1 MKRLFALA
9 VALSFVPASYAEDY
23 GWASTATADGSWH
36 TVASWTNSVGEAATV
51 APSEAT
57 DTVAFPFVDYKRR
70 IVDLVKSDGTAA
82 TIASLSGAQTWR
94 MRFNTAGDTWGGKV
108 SDFSVGDING
118 FAGEWASSG
127 SKKTLVL
134 TAASGV
140 QALPIARVSQQFSL
154 NVVNAATT
162 ADIIQLRGTA
172 GSVRKTGAGDLRIRD
187 VAEPGN
193 LVLEIEQGNV
203 QVDGRPKTPLASD
216 SAVLRKA
223 AVHLDASARS
233 TWETGSYVDGDGRT
247 RVTKWLDVHG
257 NGAYAEIWDNSG
269 DSTAS
274 HLKTIPPPFI
284 SSTQSS
290 TGLPFMDFGAR
301 SSANVGTYGPQALM
315 RLGTRIANAQEV
327 FLISALND
335 GTAVLGDDS
344 DLVFSGSS
352 DYVFTYGTTILQN
365 GGFARFNG
373 NRNWQELMK
382 VGDYHRMTRTF
393 DNYTAATTNA
403 LLANVKFGDGNAHAI
418 HYLGSDR
425 LYATAGSGTGG
436 VRIGELL
443 IFTEVL
449 TDEER
454 TAVTDYLMR
463 KWFASADHHDF
474 HLANAA
480 NGTSITVPEG
490 REARIDTLRVKGTA
504 FTKKGAGTL
513 RVGRIYPEDLAI
525 TIEGG
530 DVKLDT
536 TVATGAVAAPVGTP
550 QFWFDAESANAFEK
564 DGDNVT
570 AWCDRRDATKK
581 TSRYYPEKLTAYPY
595 ADTESMPGHT
605 VLTFPNNSSFQL
617 PAGGQRETFVVFS
630 YPTDISNYT
639 VLGNGYTTDRG
650 GSPAPVFAKWSVLP
664 DAMGGGIYSVDGKPV
679 RPSESVGTT
688 FVLGQW
694 HVAHLSTTT
703 AFGLAI
709 LASNGPRTVAGN
721 VRVAEIITYTTAL
734 TPDERRKNID
744 YLMNRWT
751 GKRHPEFAVP
761 SKNPTLAFSGD
772 AELGSDTEATYAAVT
787 GSGSLVKTGSGSTT
801 VTAELADSFTAL
813 AVEGG
818 TLTVGKPGYC
828 DRSAFH
834 FDAMS
839 AESLTTYVSDNGSGG
854 LQTNV
859 SSWADVRANGIT
871 AQKRGFNNYMNFT
884 NPVLTHVEMRPGV
897 WRPALDFLDKFAR
910 SDNNKAGTY
919 LPGAGMDVSTE
930 YKNIVE
936 AHVVFSDKPS
946 TSMPVFTAKNEIQF
960 NRGGSG
966 HLFASAVD
974 STGTKSATQVQEG
987 YIALD
992 NSPATPSTS
1001 LPSGF
1006 HLVSIVPTSAV
1017 SVNTIGAERSINGGG
1032 SLQSEIIGFTTAQ
1045 SQAERQYLQAH
1056 LMHKWFGE
1064 AKPVWTNQT
1073 PIASVSVAAGA
1084 TLNISGDIALQV
1096 SRLSGSGTINAASL
1110 ANVSDVVLECNDGA
1124 PVTKTVEGDIG
1135 FADEVTLTLD
1145 GDLRNLGGGEY
1156 TLIEASGKVDNF
1168 RPSAWTVVSNI
1179 KPSHGVSVKQSGNA
1193 IVLNVQAP
1201 GVILIVW

>member
-1 MKRLFALA
+1 MKKVVAAVICAICADALF
-9 VALSFVPASYAEDY
+9 AEDY

-36 TVASWTNSVGEAATV
+36 TVANWTNSVGEAAT
-51 APSEAT
+51 ASPSEAT

-70 IVDLVKSDGTAA
+70 IVDLVKSDGTVA
-82 TIASLSGAQTWR
+82 TIASLSGAPTWR
-94 MRFNTAGDTWGGKV
+94 MRFNTATDSYKGMI

-140 QALPIARVSQQFSL
+140 QTLPIARVSQQFSL

-162 ADIIQLRGTA
+162 ADIVQLRGTA

-301 SSANVGTYGPQALM
+301 SDANVGTYGPQALM

-327 FLISALND
+327 FLVSALND
-335 GTAVLGDDS
+335 GTAVLGDAN
-344 DLVFSGSS
+344 DLVFNGSG
-352 DYVFTYGTTILQN
+352 DYVFTYGTEIIKN

-382 VGDYHRMTRTF
+382 VGDYYRMTRTF

-403 LLANVKFGDGNAHAI
+403 LLTNVKFGDGNARAV

-443 IFTEVL
+443 IFTEAL

-463 KWFASADHHDF
+463 KWFANADHHDF

-490 REARIDTLRVKGTA
+490 REARIDTLRVKGTT

-525 TIEGG
+525 AIEGG

-581 TSRYYPEKLTAYPY
+581 TSRYYPDALTAYPY
-595 ADTESMPGHT
+595 ADTESLPGHT
-605 VLTFPNNSSFQL
+605 VLTFPNKSAFQL
-617 PAGGQRETFVVFS
+617 PSGNQRETFVVFS
-630 YPTDISNYT
+630 YTADISNYT

-761 SKNPTLAFSGD
+761 SKSPTLAFTGD
-772 AELGSDTEATYAAVT
+772 AVLGSDMEATYAAVT
-787 GSGSLVKTGSGSTT
+787 GSGSLVKTGIGSATIT
-801 VTAELADSFTAL
+801 NELADSFTDL

-818 TLTVGKPGYC
+818 SLTIAKQIEPP
-828 DRSAFH
+828 DRSKFH
-834 FDAMS
+834 FDAMDTS
-839 AESLTTYVSDNGSGG
+839 SYAEQYVDGEGLSRVSKWLDTRKNGTYAYTPGPVNPSGS
-854 LQTNV
+854 N
-859 SSWADVRANGIT
+859 WM
-871 AQKRGFNNYMNFT
+871 YMT
-884 NPVLTHVEMRPGV
+884 NPVVRQVEFPDGVTRPV
-897 WRPALDFLDKFAR
+897 FDFLLANGR
-910 SDNNKAGTY
+910 NINPPT
-919 LPGAGMDVSTE
+919 GAGFYISPAVGDSKIKEAHYIFGNGQNGLRVFHGRHQSHFLRGLNNRLFRCGSESGAVST
-930 YKNIVE
+930 
-936 AHVVFSDKPS
+936 D
-946 TSMPVFTAKNEIQF
+946 IQ
-960 NRGGSG
+960 
-966 HLFASAVD
+966 D
-974 STGTKSATQVQEG
+974 G
-987 YIALD
+987 YISVNNVQT
-992 NSPATPSTS
+992 NSTCV
-1001 LPSGF
+1001 LKNNNF
-1006 HLVSIVPTSAV
+1006 YLVSIAPLAAKDIS
-1017 SVNTIGAERSINGGG
+1017 NIGVDRADQAGGDRYGECIAFTDYLPEKER
-1032 SLQSEIIGFTTAQ
+1032 A
-1045 SQAERQYLQAH
+1045 YLQTK
-1056 LMHKWFGE
+1056 LMHKWFG
-1064 AKPVWTNQT
+1064 APSAVWTNELN
-1073 PIASVSVAAGA
+1073 SVAVAAGS
-1084 TLNISGDIALQV
+1084 TLTVQGGAIAAPTI
-1096 SRLSGSGTINAASL
+1096 SGSGTIAASKVLGISTINLEAADRTTLGGLVVDGVADFADAVTVNIAGAVNLAPGEYTLVSATSL
-1110 ANVSDVVLECNDGA
+1110 ANVDLASWTLSVQPKRPYALKQVGNSVVLA
-1124 PVTKTVEGDIG
+1124 IEG
-1135 FADEVTLTLD
+1135 
-1145 GDLRNLGGGEY
+1145 
-1156 TLIEASGKVDNF
+1156 
-1168 RPSAWTVVSNI
+1168 
-1179 KPSHGVSVKQSGNA
+1179 
-1193 IVLNVQAP
+1193 P
-1201 GVILIVW
+1201 GLILIVQ